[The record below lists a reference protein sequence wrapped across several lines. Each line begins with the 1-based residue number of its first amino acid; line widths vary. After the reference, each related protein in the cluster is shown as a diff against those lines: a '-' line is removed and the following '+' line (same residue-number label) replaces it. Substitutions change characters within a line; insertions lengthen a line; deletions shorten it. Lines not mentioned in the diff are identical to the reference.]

1 MGDEG
6 CGVVR
11 RQFDVLGDKKRLS
24 RDALRVTLDRQTWF
38 ELYSLAN
45 GADVP

>member
-1 MGDEG
+1 
-6 CGVVR
+6 
-11 RQFDVLGDKKRLS
+11 VLGTNDPARIA
-24 RDALRVTLDRQTWF
+24 RMHDALRVTLDRQTWL